1 VIALT
6 LRGLAKKLNLPYS
19 TTRKYLLVLQEAGII
34 KLREGPI
41 GLMIEEREEEA
52 LKELLSLLKTGY
64 TIEGALKR
72 MKGERVLDETEIL
85 KRLDRIEQT
94 LEELKE
100 RVEELKKEKAYKKGW
115 FWRLFKRE

>member
-1 VIALT
+1 MT

-41 GLMIEEREEEA
+41 GLMIEEHEEEA

-72 MKGERVLDETEIL
+72 MKGERVSDDTEIL

-100 RVEELKKEKAYKKGW
+100 IVEELKKEKACKKGW

>member
-1 VIALT
+1 VITVT

-19 TTRKYLLVLQEAGII
+19 TTRKYLLVLQEAGLI
-34 KLREGPI
+34 KLREGPV

-52 LKELLSLLKTGY
+52 LKELLSLLKSGY

-72 MKGERVLDETEIL
+72 MKGERVSDDTEIL
-85 KRLDRIEQT
+85 KRLERIEQS

-100 RVEELKKEKAYKKGW
+100 MVEELKKEKTHKKGW
-115 FWRLFKRE
+115 FWWLFKGE